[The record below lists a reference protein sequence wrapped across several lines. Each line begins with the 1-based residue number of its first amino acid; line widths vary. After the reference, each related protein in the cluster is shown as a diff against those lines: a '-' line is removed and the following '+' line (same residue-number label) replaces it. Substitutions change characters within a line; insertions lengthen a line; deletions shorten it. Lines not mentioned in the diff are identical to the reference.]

1 MVKLG
6 SPVLGLGVFF
16 IFCLALPVF
25 GEEAAGYPAAP
36 LPGKSAAAEYR
47 VSAQGGSLWT
57 DGEHASGFWGTG
69 FSLNSGPLYGAIA
82 AGGVFSDLPGLDA
95 DYTGLGFNAGLNTAP
110 LGFDL
115 LGGLFHRDALNAQG
129 LGVQVT
135 SDGADGYFLRLA
147 LPVRF
152 GSWDAEPSVL
162 FAQGFWEDGDLYWFF
177 GKPRV
182 PAFFAAGLSA
192 GFREEHRIYFH
203 YFSLDLNMLNPS
215 DENLFTSHFDSITA
229 AYHWNFSRKPFR
241 LAAAPGWLF
250 AAGGLDGSL
259 TSLNQP
265 YYLFPYLFYDA
276 ALNARIHA
284 LFGALEAEYR
294 RDIFRLNM
302 TLGAAH
308 ILWGELNADL
318 HSKQKTLSY
327 LGIPIFDGREES
339 YSRSLNP
346 AGLGAAFL
354 LIEGGIEG
362 LPLSRK
368 ETPPRLSLTAKKLFA
383 LPWGYEDIIADG
395 SSGSGQEGETPSSFS
410 RGTLNLISILLSGL
424 SLSCSISW

>member
-6 SPVLGLGVFF
+6 SPVVGLGVFF
-16 IFCLALPVF
+16 IICLSLPAS
-25 GEEAAGYPAAP
+25 GEEAAGFPAVP
-36 LPGKSAAAEYR
+36 LRGKGAAAEYT
-47 VSAQGGSLWT
+47 VSAQSGTLWT
-57 DGEHASGFWGTG
+57 DGEHASGFWGAA
-69 FSLNSGPLYGAIA
+69 FSLNSGPLYGAA
-82 AGGVFSDLPGLDA
+82 GAGGVFSDLPALDA
-95 DYTGLGFNAGLNTAP
+95 DYTGMWFNAGLDAAP

-115 LGGLFHRDALNAQG
+115 LGGLLHRDALTAQAS
-129 LGVQVT
+129 GVQVT
-135 SDGADGYFLRLA
+135 SGGADGYFLRFA
-147 LPVRF
+147 VPVRF
-152 GSWDAEPSVL
+152 GSWDAAPSVL
-162 FAQGFWEDGDLYWFF
+162 FARGFWEDGDLYWFF
-177 GKPRV
+177 GKPRI

-192 GFREEHRIYFH
+192 GFQEEHRVFFH
-203 YFSLDLNMLNPS
+203 YFSLNLNILNPS
-215 DENLFTSHFDSITA
+215 EENLFTSRFDSAAA
-229 AYHWNFSRKPFR
+229 AYRWNFRRKPFR

-294 RDIFRLNM
+294 RGIFRLNM

-308 ILWGELNADL
+308 VLWGELNADL
-318 HSKQKTLSY
+318 RSEQKTLSY

-346 AGLGAAFL
+346 AGLGTAFL

-362 LPLSRK
+362 LPLNRK

-383 LPWGYEDIIADG
+383 LPWGYEDITAAA
-395 SSGSGQEGETPSSFS
+395 SSGGGQDGETPASFS
-410 RGTLNLISILLSGL
+410 GGRLNLISILLSGL
-424 SLSCSISW
+424 SISCSITF